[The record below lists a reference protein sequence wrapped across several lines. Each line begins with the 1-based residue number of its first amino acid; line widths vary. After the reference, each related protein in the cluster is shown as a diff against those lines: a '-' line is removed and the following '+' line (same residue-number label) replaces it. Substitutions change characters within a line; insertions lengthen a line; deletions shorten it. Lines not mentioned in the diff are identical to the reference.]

1 MASFGLSSVTGA
13 SSGGLNFDTISD
25 TLSTALQSSESAI
38 GTLITT
44 AGASGSTTD
53 LLNLQVAIQKWTLVS
68 TVQSTVVK
76 DLGDSLKG
84 IIQKA
89 S

>member
-1 MASFGLSSVTGA
+1 MATFGLSGTTGA
-13 SSGGLNFDTISD
+13 AAGGLNFDTISD
-25 TLSTALQSSESAI
+25 TLSTALQSSESSI
-38 GTLITT
+38 SSLITT

>member
-1 MASFGLSSVTGA
+1 MSTFGISGA
-13 SSGGLNFDTISD
+13 SGAGGGLTFDTISNALSSA
-25 TLSTALQSSESAI
+25 LSTSEASI
-38 GTLITT
+38 QTLIST
-44 AGASGSTTD
+44 AGSTGSTTD
-53 LLNLQVAIQKWTLVS
+53 LLNLQVGIQKWTIVG

-76 DLGDSLKG
+76 DLGDSMKG